1 MNKKFEMTGLQEKL
15 QERLG
20 PGEHLRPLIP
30 EEAHHREAGER
41 REYNLFIGPNH
52 PGIEGN
58 YALRLTMEGDRIVRA
73 KTEGGYLHRGFEKL
87 MEERLYIQNIA
98 IVCRICVPDPDPN
111 EENYARAVEE
121 IAGIEV
127 PERAKWIRAL
137 VLELSRLASHLFTFG
152 GHAGTVGLYTM
163 PNWSIADRD
172 RILDLFEELTGA
184 RVYHIYLLPGGVRRD
199 FSDGFEGRVRE
210 VMDYLESRLSDYDD
224 LFFHN
229 AILLKRAQ
237 GVGVLTQE
245 QAVKW
250 GATGPNLRACGLP
263 ADIRRDDPYEV
274 YDKLEFD
281 IPTRTE
287 GDAYARLMVRRREVE
302 ESIRIIRQIIEKI
315 PGGPVWNKIP
325 NPLKW
330 RVPEGDAYV
339 RTESS
344 KGEYAYYM
352 VSDGGQ
358 RPYRVHVRGAS
369 TTHGVHILE
378 NLLAGSRIEDASQI
392 MFSLDACPPEV
403 DR

>member
-1 MNKKFEMTGLQEKL
+1 MSNMELVNTE
-15 QERLG
+15 
-20 PGEHLRPLIP
+20 
-30 EEAHHREAGER
+30 HREEGER
-41 REYNLFIGPNH
+41 RQYNLFIGPNH

-58 YALRLTMEGDRIVRA
+58 FAVKLWVEGDTVQRA
-73 KTEGGYLHRGFEKL
+73 KVEGGYLHRGFEKL
-87 MEERLYIQNIA
+87 MEERLFIQNIA

-111 EENYARAVEE
+111 EANYSRAVEE

-127 PERAKWIRAL
+127 PERAKWIRTL
-137 VLELSRLASHLFTFG
+137 VLELSRIASHLFTFG
-152 GHAGTVGLYTM
+152 GHGGTIGLYTM
-163 PNWSIADRD
+163 PNWTIADRD
-172 RILDLFEELTGA
+172 RILDLFEELTGG
-184 RVYHIYLLPGGVRRD
+184 RVYHIYQMPGGVRRD
-199 FSDGFEGRVRE
+199 FPAGFKQRVRE
-210 VMDYLESRLSDYDD
+210 VMDYIESRLPDYDD
-224 LFFHN
+224 LFFN
-229 AILLKRAQ
+229 NPILIKRAQ
-237 GVGVLTQE
+237 GQGLLPRE
-245 QAVKW
+245 QAIPW
-250 GATGPNLRACGLP
+250 GATGPNIRATGLP
-263 ADIRRDDPYEV
+263 LDVRKDDPYEI
-274 YDKLEFD
+274 YSKLEFD

-302 ESIRIIRQIIEKI
+302 ESIRIVRQIVDKI
-315 PGGPVWNKIP
+315 PEGKVWNKLP

-330 RVPEGDAYV
+330 RVAAGDAYV

-378 NLLAGSRIEDASQI
+378 NILVGTRIEDVSQV

>member
-1 MNKKFEMTGLQEKL
+1 MSEVL
-15 QERLG
+15 ERINRSFDE
-20 PGEHLRPLIP
+20 PEDEHD
-30 EEAHHREAGER
+30 EV
-41 REYNLFIGPNH
+41 REYTLFIGPNH

-58 YALRLTMEGDRIVRA
+58 FALKLSLEGDTIVRA
-73 KTEGGYLHRGFEKL
+73 KTDGGYLHRGFEKL
-87 MEERLYIQNIA
+87 MEERLFMQNIA

-111 EENYARAVEE
+111 EENYARAVEA

-127 PERAKWIRAL
+127 PERAKWIRVL
-137 VLELSRLASHLFTFG
+137 VLELSRIASHLFTFG
-152 GHAGTVGLYTM
+152 GHAGTIGLYTM

-172 RILDLFEELTGA
+172 RILDLFEELTGG
-184 RVYHIYLLPGGVRRD
+184 RVYHIYNMPGGVRRD
-199 FSDGFEGRVRE
+199 FPDGFERRVHE
-210 VMDYLESRLSDYDD
+210 VMDYIESRLPDYDD
-224 LFFHN
+224 LFFNN
-229 AILLKRAQ
+229 AILRKRAE
-237 GVGVLTQE
+237 GIGVLTSD
-245 QAVKW
+245 QAIRW
-250 GATGPNLRACGLP
+250 GATGPNLRAVGIP
-263 ADIRRDDPYEV
+263 ADLRRDDTYEV

-281 IPTRTE
+281 IPTLTG
-287 GDAYARLMVRRREVE
+287 GDALDRLLVRRKEIE
-302 ESIRIIRQIIEKI
+302 ESIRIVRQVVDNI
-315 PGGPVWNKIP
+315 PSGKVWNKQP

-330 RVPEGDAYV
+330 RVPAGDAYV

-378 NLLAGSRIEDASQI
+378 NLLVGTRIEDASQV